1 MLEPRRRAV
10 SKRLPEIFDN
20 QIETRD
26 YLKLILTSP
35 ELAYMLGVSK
45 STFYRHVKTG
55 EFDIPYVTIAGRR
68 CYVLETVKAWLHQR
82 ECHKGSTTKRSYKK
96 WQ

>member
-10 SKRLPEIFDN
+10 SRRLPEIFDN
-20 QIETRD
+20 QIETTRG
-26 YLKLILTSP
+26 YLKLILTSR

-55 EFDIPYVTIAGRR
+55 EFDIPYVVIAGRR
-68 CYVLETVKAWLHQR
+68 CYVLETVKAWLKNR
-82 ECHKGSTTKRSYKK
+82 EFLRGSDKRSYL
-96 WQ
+96 